1 MEYVVLFGAI
11 LIFLM
16 LKGIMDE
23 RKRKDMM
30 KIRIKEAWGKRPEQ
44 KYSSEKVTSIL
55 QYYRSIT
62 DLDTDIDSITW
73 NDLNMDEIYMLI
85 NNTSCSIGEE
95 YLYAMLRKLLFDEKE
110 LKNRGRLIRF
120 FGKEAEVR
128 EELQY
133 SLHMF
138 GKMEQV
144 SLYEYINRTDDI
156 EIDKPWLHYLY
167 IVLFF
172 VGIGTMYLNPA
183 VGAMITIGVIANNMV
198 RYNMTKAKIE
208 GYFNVF
214 AYILKMV
221 DSIEAMDS
229 KKFHGLE
236 QEIKELKQCAKAFVA
251 FKRGSSIVFG
261 GRGVVGGFA
270 ELILDYVRMI
280 FHVDIIKF
288 NRMLTELRA
297 HKNELNCMYEIIGLL
312 DSCLAVASFREYIG
326 DWSEPE
332 LVKCSGVRQKP
343 FIQAKNVYHPL
354 ITNPV
359 KNSIYQDQSVL
370 ITGSN
375 ASGKSTFL
383 RTVAIN
389 AVLAQTIDTT
399 LTDSYRASYFKIY
412 SSMALTDS
420 LANQESYYMAEI
432 KSLKRILDQMD
443 HGQPI
448 LCFID
453 EVLRGT
459 NTVERISAS
468 AEILH
473 SIAKH
478 HVLCMAATH
487 DIELTN
493 ILESSYTNYHFQEEV
508 KGNDVLFDYKL
519 YLGKARSKNA
529 IKLLSI
535 IGYDRAI
542 IDAANRRAN
551 LFLETGEWS
560 NF

>member
-1 MEYVVLFGAI
+1 MEYIYLFGGI
-11 LIFLM
+11 IVFIII
-16 LKGIMDE
+16 KGLMDE
-23 RKRKDMM
+23 KRRREMLRI
-30 KIRIKEAWGKRPEQ
+30 KIREAWGEVPNQ
-44 KYSSEKVTSIL
+44 KYSAEKVTSIM
-55 QYYRSIT
+55 QYYQSVA
-62 DLDTDIDSITW
+62 DLDTDVDSITW

-95 YLYAMLRKLLFDEKE
+95 YLYAMLRKLSFDEQE
-110 LKNRGRLIRF
+110 LKNRGRLIQYF
-120 FGKEAEVR
+120 TEQEEVR

-133 SLHMF
+133 TLRLF
-138 GKMEQV
+138 GKMEKL
-144 SLYEYINRTDDI
+144 SLYEYISRSNDI
-156 EIDKPWLHYLY
+156 VIEKPWKHYLY

-172 VGIGTMYLNPA
+172 AALGSMYFNAGL
-183 VGAMITIGVIANNMV
+183 GAMLTIGVIGHNMV

-208 GYFNVF
+208 AYFNVF
-214 AYILKMV
+214 AYILRMV
-221 DSIEAMDS
+221 NSIESMDP
-229 KKFHGLE
+229 KKFKGLE
-236 QEIKELKQCAKAFVA
+236 SEIGELKRCAKSFANY
-251 FKRGSSIVFG
+251 KRGSTIVFG
-261 GRGVVGGFA
+261 GRGVIGGFS

-280 FHVDIIKF
+280 FHIDIIKF
-288 NRMLTELRA
+288 NSMTKELRA
-297 HKNELNCMYEIIGLL
+297 HNKELRRMYDVIGLL
-312 DSCLAVASFREYIG
+312 DSCLAVASFRAYLG
-326 DWSEPE
+326 TYCEPE
-332 LVKCSGVRQKP
+332 LVDCGIGREKP
-343 FIQAKNVYHPL
+343 FLQAKNLYHPL
-354 ITNPV
+354 IEDPV
-359 KNSIYQDQSVL
+359 KNSIYQDQCVL

-389 AVLAQTIDTT
+389 AVLSQTIYTS

-448 LCFID
+448 LCFVD

-473 SIAKH
+473 NIAQH
-478 HVLCMAATH
+478 NVLCMAATH

-493 ILESSYTNYHFQEEV
+493 ILESCYTNYHFHEEV
-508 KGNDVLFDYKL
+508 KEDDVLFDYKL

-529 IKLLSI
+529 IKLLGI

-542 IDAANRRAN
+542 IDAANKRAN
-551 LFLETGEWS
+551 QFLETGDWIA
-560 NF
+560 F